1 MQKRSDVEAFQM
13 YQYEN
18 MQCLRKSEKDANDLK
33 TKTKTNEEA
42 DDTNEGDTC
51 TVIICNIR
59 YARTDPSVEDPPPQR

>member
-1 MQKRSDVEAFQM
+1 MWRRHGRVLRLNIQM

-42 DDTNEGDTC
+42 DDTNEGDIC
-51 TVIICNIR
+51 TVILDTR
-59 YARTDPSVEDPPPQR
+59 EQTLL